1 MPSAEFSAVGLR
13 FLNERLR
20 TAVQAAAAADD
31 GAEDALRGL
40 YISDEQA
47 LSLANGS
54 AAPDADAR
62 LAEAG
67 ERLGLDALDLA
78 VLSICAAPEL
88 HPRYGFLYAYLQDD
102 VTRRLASP
110 RLVADLLEGAGV
122 DRADVLT
129 SFGVA
134 ARLSRAGALR
144 LLQPDGPVALA
155 DRPVKVADRL
165 AAYLLGAGGGLAE
178 AGAPGGAAARRP
190 AAAGRG
196 PARGRGGGRAPARR
210 RHRAHADGLRAG
222 RRRDRRRRRRPAARL
237 RRRRARARRG
247 DGGRDARGR
256 AGAAAAVHHRPRR
269 ARRRRTARACCRRS
283 TRPSAGS

>member
-13 FLNERLR
+13 FLDERLR

-31 GAEDALRGL
+31 GADDALRGL

-47 LSLANGS
+47 LSLADGS

-67 ERLGLDALDLA
+67 ERLGLDALDIA

-110 RLVADLLEGAGV
+110 RLVADLLEGEGV

-129 SFGVA
+129 SLRRLRPA
-134 ARLSRAGALR
+134 LARRARCGCSSPTAR
-144 LLQPDGPVALA
+144 SPLA

-165 AAYLLGAGGGLAE
+165 AAFLLGAGGGLGD
-178 AGAPGGAAARRP
+178 AGAPARAAPRRS

-210 RHRAHADGLRAG
+210 RHALPLMVCGPD
-222 RRRDRRRRRRPAARL
+222 AA
-237 RRRRARARRG
+237 AIV
-247 DGGRDARGR
+247 
-256 AGAAAAVHHRPRR
+256 AAAAGPLLVFDV
-269 ARRRRTARACCRRS
+269 ARRS
-283 TRPSAGS
+283 SAPA